1 MGSSVDVKP
10 AETQEVGIKDQAQ
23 LWNIIYGFADT
34 LVVGCVVE
42 IGIPDIIKNNNGSI
56 TLSEL
61 VSKLPIPNVN
71 SDYLYR
77 ILRYLVNLN
86 ILGQETCNGGAEKV
100 YSLKPVGTLLLRDA
114 ETSMVQTILG
124 VAQKEFMVPW
134 HFMKE
139 GLGNGSTTAF
149 KKGMGMDMWKY
160 LEGNPDQSQLFNE
173 GMAEETRLLTKT
185 LIEDCRDTFQGLD
198 SLVDIG
204 GGNGTTIM
212 AIFKAFP
219 HIKCTL
225 YDLPHVI
232 ANSHDHPDIKK
243 VPGDMF
249 KSVPS
254 AQAILLKCILH
265 DWNDEHC
272 VNILKKCK
280 EAIPEETGKV
290 IIVDVAL
297 DEESEDELTKARFIL
312 DIDMLVNT
320 GGRERTPDD
329 WENLLQRA
337 GFRSHKISP
346 IRAIQS
352 VIEAFP

>member
-1 MGSSVDVKP
+1 MGTSVDVKP

-23 LWNIIYGFADT
+23 LWNIIYGFAAS
-34 LVVGCVVE
+34 LVLRCVVE

-77 ILRYLVNLN
+77 ILRYLVHLN

-100 YSLKPVGTLLLRDA
+100 YSLKPVGTLLLKDA

-139 GLGNGSTTAF
+139 GLGNGSATAF
-149 KKGMGMDMWKY
+149 EKGMGMDIWKY
-160 LEGNPDQSQLFNE
+160 LESNPDQSQLFNE

-185 LIEDCRDTFQGLD
+185 LIEDCRDTFQGLN
-198 SLVDIG
+198 SLIDIG

-212 AIFKAFP
+212 AIYEAFP
-219 HIKCTL
+219 HLKCTL

-232 ANSHDHPDIKK
+232 ANSHDYPNIEK

-265 DWNDEHC
+265 DWSDEHC

-280 EAIPEETGKV
+280 EAIPKETGKV

-297 DEESEDELTKARFIL
+297 EEESQDELTKARLIL
-312 DIDMLVNT
+312 DMDMLVNT
-320 GGRERTPDD
+320 GGRERTADD
-329 WENLLQRA
+329 WEVLFRRA
-337 GFRSHKISP
+337 GFRSHKIRH